1 MKTKPRPGFVIFL
14 ATSALA
20 IALPA
25 LAYQHTMS
33 STDIRNA
40 YLLGNRKDSITE
52 SFFAPYEHALPAPR
66 SGPFVATIG
75 VVTPYSQIVRLGEG
89 ALNSDVQEVEQQFA
103 NKKIP
108 SWSALAST

>member
-14 ATSALA
+14 LAASALA

-52 SFFAPYEHALPAPR
+52 SFFCPLRTRASRASHRAICSDNWRGNSLQPNR
-66 SGPFVATIG
+66 KNGRG
-75 VVTPYSQIVRLGEG
+75 RLE
-89 ALNSDVQEVEQQFA
+89 L
-103 NKKIP
+103 
-108 SWSALAST
+108 

>member
-14 ATSALA
+14 AASALA

-52 SFFAPYEHALPAPR
+52 SFLLLTNTRFPR
-66 SGPFVATIG
+66 
-75 VVTPYSQIVRLGEG
+75 
-89 ALNSDVQEVEQQFA
+89 
-103 NKKIP
+103 
-108 SWSALAST
+108 LAAGHLWRPLAW